1 MKIMNLAVKQFLSYK
16 LSSRRSGVIM
26 IISFLIITG
35 AFIIALSIATLVMIA
50 INISRTQ
57 GDSVR
62 AYFAADSGIERALAF
77 DKSPEGTIDHQNCG
91 PGEKQYLCCDELG
104 ECLFFDQVI
113 QSHAEDGAVSGCF
126 DCAYVEPEEVTQ
138 DGGQVYK
145 IIYRGVSSDNSQLN
159 LESIGSSHGVKR
171 AIRLT
176 IIRTSG
182 CVPQCQNEEGEPY
195 QCGYNGCNGFCG
207 QCGDN
212 QHCDNHYCVDDE

>member
-1 MKIMNLAVKQFLSYK
+1 MNLVVKQFLSYK

-91 PGEKQYLCCDELG
+91 PGGKDYLCCDKLG
-104 ECLFFDQVI
+104 ECLFFNQIVPG
-113 QSHAEDGAVSGCF
+113 HEGDGFVSGCF
-126 DCAYVEPEEVTQ
+126 DCNLVEPEEVIE
-138 DGGQVYK
+138 DSGQTYK
-145 IIYRGVSSDNSQLN
+145 IIYQGVSIDNSQLT

-182 CVPQCQNEEGEPY
+182 CVPHCKDEDDKPY
-195 QCGYNGCNGFCG
+195 DCGYNGCNGFCG
-207 QCGDN
+207 QCGVD
-212 QHCDNHYCVDDE
+212 QHCINHYCVDE

>member
-1 MKIMNLAVKQFLSYK
+1 MNLVVKQFLSYK

-57 GDSVR
+57 SDSVR

-77 DKSPEGTIDHQNCG
+77 DKSPGGTIDTQNCG
-91 PGEKQYLCCDELG
+91 PGEKNYLCCDQRG
-104 ECLFFDQVI
+104 ECLFFDQTI
-113 QSHAEDGAVSGCF
+113 PGHESDGAVSGCY
-126 DCAYVEPEEVTQ
+126 DCNDVEPEEVIE
-138 DGGQVYK
+138 DSGQTYK
-145 IIYRGVSSDNSQLN
+145 IIYQGVSVDNSQLT

-182 CVPQCQNEEGEPY
+182 CVPHCKDEDDKPY
-195 QCGYNGCNGFCG
+195 DCGYNGCNGFCG
-207 QCGDN
+207 QCGVD
-212 QHCDNHYCVDDE
+212 QHCINHYCVDE

>member
-1 MKIMNLAVKQFLSYK
+1 MNLAVKQFLSYK

-77 DKSPEGTIDHQNCG
+77 DKSPEGTIDRRNCG
-91 PGEKQYLCCDELG
+91 PGEKNYLCCDHPG
-104 ECLFFDQVI
+104 ECLFFDQI
-113 QSHAEDGAVSGCF
+113 IPGHDGDGFVSGCF
-126 DCAYVEPEEVTQ
+126 DCNVVQPGELTE
-138 DGGQVYK
+138 DSGQTYK
-145 IIYRGVSSDNSQLN
+145 IIYREVSSDNSQLN

-182 CVPQCQNEEGEPY
+182 CLPQCQNEEGGPY
-195 QCGYNGCNGFCG
+195 ECGYNSCNGFCG

>member
-1 MKIMNLAVKQFLSYK
+1 
-16 LSSRRSGVIM
+16 
-26 IISFLIITG
+26 TG